1 MSSAAK
7 HIVASSKIV
16 KSMYPWLF
24 HVIGVAH
31 LLLICAAK
39 ASSHSEDVDLPIAE
53 AKPVTGKK

>member
-1 MSSAAK
+1 
-7 HIVASSKIV
+7 
-16 KSMYPWLF
+16 MYPWLF

-39 ASSHSEDVDLPIAE
+39 AASHSEDVDLPIAE